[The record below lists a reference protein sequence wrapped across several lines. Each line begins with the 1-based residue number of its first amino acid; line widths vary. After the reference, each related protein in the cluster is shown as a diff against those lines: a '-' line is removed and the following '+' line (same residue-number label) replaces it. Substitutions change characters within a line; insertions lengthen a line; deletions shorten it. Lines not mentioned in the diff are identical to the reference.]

1 MKFRRKP
8 NPNRNHPLYCPY
20 CAGEG
25 LFPDEET
32 EFAWSCSECLRVFS
46 VQFHGQD
53 EQEAAPEPAVSTN
66 EALQNSL
73 HKSAVKPVQKS
84 PQGPVQ
90 KSSLNFLNVSRGTSG
105 TEQSYR
111 DPEQSP
117 AGASTTTEPLADDI
131 AARNRQLV
139 TDYADALYDASAEDI
154 LAWADEHV
162 PGEIAVT
169 MSMENTV
176 LAELASRYA
185 PRASLLFLDTGY
197 HFDETLDVA
206 KQVQQRYDQQFITA
220 TPTLNRNEQDEVYG
234 PRLYASNPTACCRM
248 RKVEPLARNL
258 SPFAGWVTGLRRD
271 DGPTRAQAPAL
282 SLDDTGRLKISPLVT
297 WSLQDTEDYV
307 DKHDLIVHPLTR
319 QGYPSIGC
327 ATCTLPVAEGQ
338 DPRAGRWAGLNKT
351 ECGLHT

>member
-8 NPNRNHPLYCPY
+8 NPNRNHPLFCPY

-73 HKSAVKPVQKS
+73 HRSM
-84 PQGPVQ
+84 
-90 KSSLNFLNVSRGTSG
+90 NFLNVSRGTS
-105 TEQSYR
+105 TAARNYR

-117 AGASTTTEPLADDI
+117 AGDSTTTEPLADDI
-131 AARNRQLV
+131 AAHNRQLV
-139 TDYADALYDASAEDI
+139 DDYAEELYDARAEEI
-154 LAWADEHV
+154 MAWAHEHV
-162 PGEIAVT
+162 PGDIAVT

-176 LAELASRYA
+176 LAELASRHA

-220 TPTLNRNEQDEVYG
+220 TPTLHRDEQDEVYG

-307 DKHDLIVHPLTR
+307 DKHDLIMHPLTR